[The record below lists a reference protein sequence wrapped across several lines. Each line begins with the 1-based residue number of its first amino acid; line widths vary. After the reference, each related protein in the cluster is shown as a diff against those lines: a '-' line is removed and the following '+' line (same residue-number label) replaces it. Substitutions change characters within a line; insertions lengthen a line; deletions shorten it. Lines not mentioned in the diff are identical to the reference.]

1 VETADDHLPDERRV
15 GQTPRVGIFGRQ
27 FGRPSG
33 LIGSVVGKLMARGN
47 APFNTALVDRLH
59 ELYPDRTRIV
69 EVGCGPGIGLSALL
83 YSYPSAHILG
93 IDLSPQMVAQSRART
108 VQAIRGGRLELRQG
122 DVRDVIEPAD
132 LMLAV
137 HVVYFWHDPDT
148 VLRHIRALLTGG
160 GVLAL
165 GYRCR
170 QDMPP
175 PARRDFPREG
185 HRLYDSEKDVSALL
199 SAADFHEVQNH
210 LITRNNNTLGWLT
223 TGRSR

>member
-1 VETADDHLPDERRV
+1 
-15 GQTPRVGIFGRQ
+15 VGIFGRQ

-33 LIGSVVGKLMARGN
+33 LIGGLVGKLMARGN

-59 ELYPDRTRIV
+59 QLHPSRTRIV

-83 YSYPSAHILG
+83 VSYPSAHIVGL
-93 IDLSPQMVAQSRART
+93 DLSAQMVAQSRART
-108 VQAIRGGRLELRQG
+108 AQAIDSGRLELRQG

-137 HVVYFWHDPDT
+137 HVVYFWHDPGQ
-148 VLRHIRALLTGG
+148 VLDHVRTLLVGG

-170 QDMPP
+170 RDMPP
-175 PARRDFPREG
+175 PARRDFPKEG
-185 HRLYDSEKDVSALL
+185 HRLYDSEGDVSAILT
-199 SAADFHEVQNH
+199 AAGLQDVQNH

-223 TGRSR
+223 TGRSQ